1 MSDQRGLV
9 VAVTGL
15 KSEAGLAAGPGVL
28 ALAGGGDGAALHRD
42 IKAAALAGARAVISF
57 GVAGGLAPDLAP
69 GAVLVSRS
77 IVTESGERFLTH
89 PLWTRRISA
98 ALGGARIADFAG
110 VDSPVAD
117 ADGKRALYLGA
128 GAHAVDMESHIA
140 ARAASAHNL
149 PFAAVRVIA
158 DPAGRGLPHAAI
170 VAMKPG
176 GGLALDALALSLLRD
191 PRQIPHLIQTAIDAR
206 AAFRGLFRSRK
217 ALAGAF
223 GFDDLGEFVLD
234 VPGEDEFGGP
244 LPL

>member
-1 MSDQRGLV
+1 
-9 VAVTGL
+9 VT
-15 KSEAGLAAGPGVL
+15 A
-28 ALAGGGDGAALHRD
+28 
-42 IKAAALAGARAVISF
+42 
-57 GVAGGLAPDLAP
+57 
-69 GAVLVSRS
+69 
-77 IVTESGERFLTH
+77 SGERFFANSR
-89 PLWTRRISA
+89 WTRQISA

-140 ARAASAHNL
+140 ARVAAAYNV

-158 DPAGRGLPHAAI
+158 DPAGRRLPHAAL

-206 AAFRGLFRSRK
+206 AAFRALFRSRQL
-217 ALAGAF
+217 LAGAF
-223 GFDDLGEFVLD
+223 GFNDLGSGDLGELVLD